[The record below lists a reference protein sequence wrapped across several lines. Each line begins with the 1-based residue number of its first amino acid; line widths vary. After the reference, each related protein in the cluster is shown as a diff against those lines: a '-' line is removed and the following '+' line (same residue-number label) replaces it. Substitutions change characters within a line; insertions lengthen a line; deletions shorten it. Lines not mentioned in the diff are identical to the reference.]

1 MDRRYGDSKDMR
13 ILIADHDVSMIA
25 GVARALRHD
34 CTVEVATSKAHC
46 IDLLRR
52 NAFQLVIT
60 CEHLSDGSGLE
71 LLTQIAQRSPDAL
84 RVFAAELYRLS
95 ALGARLQAF
104 DLFETLTYPLA
115 PGQVRA
121 LLAQAKQAE
130 EVDTITVETLALEE
144 EKVREPANDGAR
156 NNGTVVQRV
165 NFVERRREAPEEQHI
180 VLEGDTVRPA
190 GANKVSRPVPLAL
203 EDDIK
208 REPAGITLP
217 LESRRPPT
225 LKSTAPRGPSPAAPS
240 STDVSSQ
247 HRIIA
252 LTRDKNCLVTIVA
265 ALAGRSLSVTSMSDL
280 QNALKIL
287 RNGEAAAMLIDLGA
301 VGSDPIRFLVQA
313 CAAANGTRVLA
324 LGRTDDAPRVA
335 ELLSRGKLHRFVVKP
350 VSRTSMRTA
359 FESVLALSPA
369 EGTKAPTSAPP
380 FAALID
386 RVTAAE
392 MRNPLPPPNEERAS
406 PKLRIKRSYI
416 QFLGSAIAAIG
427 AIILALRTLGS

>member
-1 MDRRYGDSKDMR
+1 MR
-13 ILIADHDVSMIA
+13 ILIADHDSSMIA
-25 GVARALRHD
+25 GVARALRND
-34 CTVEVATSKAHC
+34 CTAEVATSKAHC

-52 NAFQLVIT
+52 NEFQLVIA

-71 LLTQIAQRSPDAL
+71 LLTQIAQRAPDTL

-95 ALGARLQAF
+95 ALGARLKAF

-144 EKVREPANDGAR
+144 EKVREPANDGSR

-180 VLEGDTVRPA
+180 VLEGDTVHPA
-190 GANKVSRPVPLAL
+190 GANKASRPLTLAL
-203 EDDIK
+203 EDDIR

-217 LESRRPPT
+217 PESRRPPAG
-225 LKSTAPRGPSPAAPS
+225 TAQRSPS
-240 STDVSSQ
+240 STVPLSPDAASQ

-301 VGSDPIRFLVQA
+301 VGSDPLRFLSQA

-324 LGRTDDAPRVA
+324 LGRTDDAPKVA

-359 FESVLALSPA
+359 FESVLALPPA

-386 RVTAAE
+386 RVTAADLRE
-392 MRNPLPPPNEERAS
+392 PPPPLKDERTRANF
-406 PKLRIKRSYI
+406 RVKRSHI
-416 QFLGSAIAAIG
+416 QLVGSAIVAAG
-427 AIILALRTLGS
+427 ALVLALSALGG

>member
-1 MDRRYGDSKDMR
+1 MR
-13 ILIADHDVSMIA
+13 ILIADHDSSMIA
-25 GVARALRHD
+25 GVARALRND
-34 CTVEVATSKAHC
+34 CTIDVATSKAHC

-52 NAFQLVIT
+52 NEFQLVVA

-71 LLTQIAQRSPDAL
+71 LLTQIAQRSPETL

-95 ALGARLQAF
+95 ALGARLKAF

-121 LLAQAKQAE
+121 LLAHAKEAE

-144 EKVREPANDGAR
+144 EKVREPANDRAM
-156 NNGTVVQRV
+156 NSGTVVQRV

-190 GANKVSRPVPLAL
+190 GANQGSRPVTLAL
-203 EDDIK
+203 EHDIR

-217 LESRRPPT
+217 LEPRRPPT
-225 LKSTAPRGPSPAAPS
+225 PKSTAQRGSSSAAS
-240 STDVSSQ
+240 SSSDVVSQ

-301 VGSDPIRFLVQA
+301 VGSEPIRYLVQA
-313 CAAANGTRVLA
+313 CTAASGTRVLA
-324 LGRTDDAPRVA
+324 LGRTDDAPKVA

-359 FESVLALSPA
+359 FESVLALPPA
-369 EGTKAPTSAPP
+369 EGTKAPATAPP

-386 RVTAAE
+386 RVTAADLRE
-392 MRNPLPPPNEERAS
+392 PLAPAKEEHRRPN
-406 PKLRIKRSYI
+406 LRIRRSLV
-416 QFLGSAIAAIG
+416 QLVGSAIAAIG
-427 AIILALRTLGS
+427 AVILALQTLGS